1 MVYGECYL
9 FTGIITAGK
18 GALAVFNSESDV
30 AAHELDA
37 AIAHQRAGKQAR
49 FSQYLKAVA
58 DADDGD
64 AALCRFHHGPH
75 DRRTCGHCAGA
86 QIIAIGEAAGH
97 ADHVNAVGQIGIA
110 MPDHVSL
117 TARNFTERS
126 EEHTYELQSLMRT
139 SYADLYVKE
148 KKYI

>member
-1 MVYGECYL
+1 MGYGECYL

-30 AAHELDA
+30 AAHELGA

-49 FSQYLKAVA
+49 LSQYLKAVA

-75 DRRTCGHCAGA
+75 DRRTCGPCAGA
-86 QIIAIGEAAGH
+86 QIIAKGKAA
-97 ADHVNAVGQIGIA
+97 APDEHVNAVRPTRITP
-110 MPDHVSL
+110 PDHWSS
-117 TARNFTERS
+117 TAT
-126 EEHTYELQSLMRT
+126 
-139 SYADLYVKE
+139 
-148 KKYI
+148 

>member
-1 MVYGECYL
+1 MRISDWSSDVCSSDLGIAESHAAFTLQPIKRCFVRDIVAIVMGYGECYL

-58 DADDGD
+58 DA
-64 AALCRFHHGPH
+64 
-75 DRRTCGHCAGA
+75 
-86 QIIAIGEAAGH
+86 
-97 ADHVNAVGQIGIA
+97 
-110 MPDHVSL
+110 
-117 TARNFTERS
+117 RS
-126 EEHTYELQSLMRT
+126 DEHTSELQSLMRN
-139 SYADLYVKE
+139 SYAV
-148 KKYI
+148 

>member
-30 AAHELDA
+30 AAHELDE
-37 AIAHQRAGKQAR
+37 AIEHQRAGKQAR

-64 AALCRFHHGPH
+64 AALCRFHHVPP
-75 DRRTCGHCAGA
+75 DRRTCGHCSGA
-86 QIIAIGEAAGH
+86 HIIAIGEAAGH
-97 ADHVNAVGQIGIA
+97 ETGRANV
-110 MPDHVSL
+110 
-117 TARNFTERS
+117 
-126 EEHTYELQSLMRT
+126 
-139 SYADLYVKE
+139 
-148 KKYI
+148 

>member
-1 MVYGECYL
+1 MR
-9 FTGIITAGK
+9 I
-18 GALAVFNSESDV
+18 SDWSSDGCSSD
-30 AAHELDA
+30 L
-37 AIAHQRAGKQAR
+37 AR

-110 MPDHVSL
+110 MPDHASL
-117 TARNFTERS
+117 TARNFTECPRPIAVARP
-126 EEHTYELQSLMRT
+126 EERRVGKGFSRQCKSRWSAYPS
-139 SYADLYVKE
+139 
-148 KKYI
+148 KKN

>member
-1 MVYGECYL
+1 MLRPPTRSTRTYTLFPYTTLFRSTLQPIKRCFVRDIVAIVMGYGECYL

-58 DADDGD
+58 DA
-64 AALCRFHHGPH
+64 
-75 DRRTCGHCAGA
+75 
-86 QIIAIGEAAGH
+86 
-97 ADHVNAVGQIGIA
+97 
-110 MPDHVSL
+110 
-117 TARNFTERS
+117 
-126 EEHTYELQSLMRT
+126 
-139 SYADLYVKE
+139 
-148 KKYI
+148 

>member
-1 MVYGECYL
+1 MEFRRVLFRSIVAIAMGYGECYL

-30 AAHELDA
+30 AAHELDV

-75 DRRTCGHCAGA
+75 DRRTCGPCAGA
-86 QIIAIGEAAGH
+86 QIIAIGEAEIGRLNSST
-97 ADHVNAVGQIGIA
+97 NAHLV
-110 MPDHVSL
+110 
-117 TARNFTERS
+117 
-126 EEHTYELQSLMRT
+126 
-139 SYADLYVKE
+139 
-148 KKYI
+148 

>member
-1 MVYGECYL
+1 MEFRRVLFRSIVAIVMGYGECYL

-30 AAHELDA
+30 AEHELDA

-64 AALCRFHHGPH
+64 TELCR
-75 DRRTCGHCAGA
+75 
-86 QIIAIGEAAGH
+86 AIGRAEGR
-97 ADHVNAVGQIGIA
+97 DRVGQDGKYA
-110 MPDHVSL
+110 VVAVSL
-117 TARNFTERS
+117 PT
-126 EEHTYELQSLMRT
+126 
-139 SYADLYVKE
+139 
-148 KKYI
+148 